1 MKKMNK
7 ANETKIRER
16 YNEREVS
23 WNEIKEREVESN

>member
-16 YNEREVS
+16 YKEREVS
-23 WNEIKEREVESN
+23 WNEIKES